1 MGSREGIIGV
11 GRLLFRLH
19 VFERDIRMI
28 YRVPLVA
35 IFSIFFLLSG
45 PPPAGAKKSL
55 LREIETVFIDI
66 AERVKPAVVSIRAES
81 RIQIRSPGKKK
92 EDKKDK
98 KEKGLRPPHPNI
110 PRFSS
115 GSGFIIDA
123 EGYILTNNHVVENSS
138 RLRVRVSDSS
148 VYWARVVGTDPY
160 TDLALI
166 KIEPRNKLPVAR
178 LGNSDLVKVGQWAIA
193 VGDPFGITRTFTVG
207 VVSGIGRT
215 GVGIARYEYFIQT
228 DAAIN
233 RGNSGGPLV
242 NIDGEVI
249 GINTAI
255 PAPGSGIGFAIPVN
269 MARDVVKYLRR
280 MGKFPR
286 GYLGV
291 TIQPVGN
298 DMAHLLGLPRAEGA
312 LVGSLLKD
320 GPAQEAGVEPGD
332 VIVGIDGKK
341 VTDTSH
347 LQRLVGWTPP
357 GEAVSLDIVR
367 YGRRKNLKVKLALL
381 PDSAGGKKKSS
392 PPAVN
397 ESPADEAYG
406 MNIETLTPEIM
417 KKNQLSSPKGV
428 FIREVDPGSRAFR
441 DGLRAGMVIR
451 EFAYRAPGN
460 RTAPVRLIIRNLDD
474 FEKTMDKIP
483 RGANVLA
490 LVARG
495 NARGE
500 RTFFV
505 VLRSI
510 RTQ

>member
-1 MGSREGIIGV
+1 
-11 GRLLFRLH
+11 
-19 VFERDIRMI
+19 MI
-28 YRVPLVA
+28 YRALL
-35 IFSIFFLLSG
+35 ISILMISFLISG
-45 PPPAGAKKSL
+45 PLSANAEKSV
-55 LREIETVFIDI
+55 LREIESVFIGVADRI
-66 AERVKPAVVSIRAES
+66 KPAVVSIRAES
-81 RIQIRSPGKKK
+81 RVRLKNPEEKGDEKKK
-92 EDKKDK
+92 
-98 KEKGLRPPHPNI
+98 PSPHPNI

-123 EGYILTNNHVVENSS
+123 EGYILTNNHVVEDAS
-138 RLRVRVSDSS
+138 RLLVRVSGGAE
-148 VYWARVVGTDPY
+148 YWARVVGTDPY

-166 KIEPRNKLPVAR
+166 KIDPKDKLSVLR
-178 LGNSDLVKVGQWAIA
+178 LGDSDAVKVGQWAIA

-215 GVGIARYEYFIQT
+215 GVGVARYEYFIQT

-255 PAPGSGIGFAIPVN
+255 PAPGSGIGFAIPIN

-291 TIQPVGN
+291 TIQQVGN
-298 DMAHLLGLPRAEGA
+298 DMAHLLGLPRSEGA

-320 GPAQEAGVEPGD
+320 GPAQEAGVEAGD

-341 VTDTSH
+341 VDDTAH

-357 GEAVSLDIVR
+357 GKAVSLEIVR
-367 YGRRKNLKVKLALL
+367 YGRRKNLSVKLAML
-381 PDSAGGKKKSS
+381 PDSARSGRKPA
-392 PPAVN
+392 PPAVK
-397 ESPADEAYG
+397 EEPPSEAYG

-417 KKNQLSSPKGV
+417 KENKINTPDGV
-428 FIREVDPGSRAFR
+428 FVREVDSGSRAFR
-441 DGLRAGMVIR
+441 DGLRPGMVIR
-451 EFAYRAPGN
+451 EFTFRAPGS
-460 RTAPVRLIIRNLDD
+460 RTAPVRQVINDLDE
-474 FEKTMDKIP
+474 FEKIMARIP
-483 RGANVLA
+483 PGANVLA
-490 LVARG
+490 RISRG
-495 NARGE
+495 TIRGE
-500 RTFFV
+500 RTSFY

-510 RTQ
+510 RSK